1 MAETTIFEP
10 LCTTI
15 DEVIVNKEFWAGVF
29 VLIGMG
35 VGLGVYTTLI
45 VDTTTQEYSIYRL
58 DAANVSGI
66 EVGTP
71 ILMAGYGVGKVTNI
85 EVLYKPSLRFE
96 VTMSLKPEVPIPL
109 GVIPQMGTRLAGGGL
124 INLVP
129 PERITG
135 FLESNARLT
144 LEPSTDIQSLLDS
157 ADSILKDLAVM
168 TKRGREFVEDPKQGL
183 ELRLKEVDM
192 ILSQV
197 NELLRELT
205 QLTRTSEGMLLDSA
219 PLVQQ
224 SLSNAETLSA
234 DSIDLMGQMG
244 ESLKEF
250 DAQVSTLGTLMNSY
264 DPGTNTEVNAIF
276 ESLEQSTSSLTRLM
290 HSIEKRPL
298 RTLRKGVEEQE

>member
-71 ILMAGYGVGKVTNI
+71 ILMAGYGVGKVMNI

-244 ESLKEF
+244 ESLKDF
-250 DAQVSTLGTLMNSY
+250 DAQVSTLGALMNSY

-276 ESLEQSTSSLTRLM
+276 ESLEQSTKSLNRLM
-290 HSIEKRPL
+290 KSMEKRPL

>member
-1 MAETTIFEP
+1 M
-10 LCTTI
+10 
-15 DEVIVNKEFWAGVF
+15 
-29 VLIGMG
+29 
-35 VGLGVYTTLI
+35 
-45 VDTTTQEYSIYRL
+45 DTTTQEYSIYRL

-183 ELRLKEVDM
+183 ELRLKEVDT

-205 QLTRTSEGMLLDSA
+205 KLTRTSEGMLLDSA

-250 DAQVSTLGTLMNSY
+250 DAQVSTLETLMNSY
-264 DPGTNTEVNAIF
+264 DPGTNTEVKAIF
-276 ESLEQSTSSLTRLM
+276 ESLEQSTSSLSRLM